1 MLPAPGSHRALAR
14 WRRTTKLTD
23 AWGAGRG
30 GLCVALAMMGRRC
43 ARMAV
48 DGCRPGLPGCRAMTR
63 TMVWM
68 CRFAATVSEAGRP
81 SGGQDV

>member
-1 MLPAPGSHRALAR
+1 MPRCGAMPRCRAGPLMLPAPGSHRALAR

-30 GLCVALAMMGRRC
+30 GLCVALVMMDRRC

-48 DGCRPGLPGCRAMTR
+48 DGLQAGVSRLQGMTR
-63 TMVWM
+63 TMV
-68 CRFAATVSEAGRP
+68 
-81 SGGQDV
+81 